1 MRFVSCLV
9 SLMLLLII
17 IPINSDAAVAE
28 ELSIGVVFGGQ
39 WAEANNSSVQTS
51 QLADLPAIVEDY
63 TATWCTNCVD
73 VEHTLDDVELQIPIQ
88 QYNFHRSIGETQD
101 PFGTDVL
108 DLRWESRYG
117 QRIPPTV
124 IFNGSQKQVGSVS
137 NGETLQDDFTELAQI
152 DLGLGQGSSS
162 FSWTGTGQNSGNVS
176 WNISIDSSQFGDS
189 IVSVNLWVVE
199 ASAYFED
206 GTNGLENY
214 PFIVREIQSLGNS
227 TSGTEQISL
236 PEAFDGDDLTVHLI
250 YQVINPIV
258 DEDIAIQEPSTS
270 NEKGLPA
277 ASLIATLAV
286 VVAAVQLRESRPIKE
301 S

>member
-9 SLMLLLII
+9 SLMLVLII
-17 IPINSDAAVAE
+17 IPINSDAAAAE
-28 ELSIGVVFGGQ
+28 ELSIGAVFGGQ

-51 QLADLPAIVEDY
+51 QLTDLPAIVEDY

-73 VEHTLDDVELQIPIQ
+73 VEHALDDVAQQIPIQ

-108 DLRWESRYG
+108 DLRWESRYD

-137 NGETLQDDFTELAQI
+137 NGETLQDDFTTLAQL
-152 DLGLGQGSSS
+152 DLGLGQGNSS
-162 FSWTGTGQNSGNVS
+162 FSWTGTGQNSGSVS
-176 WNISIDSSQFGDS
+176 WNLSIDSSQFGDS
-189 IVSVNLWVVE
+189 VVSVNLWVVE

-206 GTNGLENY
+206 GTNGLEDY

-236 PEAFDGDDLTVHLI
+236 PDAFDGDDLSVHLI

-277 ASLIATLAV
+277 ASLIATLAI

>member
-9 SLMLLLII
+9 SLMLLSII
-17 IPINSDAAVAE
+17 IPINADAAAAE
-28 ELSIGVVFGGQ
+28 ELSVGVIFGGQ
-39 WAEANNSSVQTS
+39 WAEANNSSVQSS

-73 VEHTLDDVELQIPIQ
+73 VEHALDDVEQQIPIQ

-117 QRIPPTV
+117 QRTPPTV

-137 NGETLQDDFTELAQI
+137 NGDTLQDDFTALAQL

-176 WNISIDSSQFGDS
+176 WNLSIDSSQFGDS
-189 IVSVNLWVVE
+189 VISVNLWVVE

-227 TSGTEQISL
+227 TSGTEQIFL
-236 PEAFDGDDLTVHLI
+236 PDAFDGDDLSVHLI

-258 DEDIAIQEPSTS
+258 VEDIVVQEPV

-277 ASLIATLAV
+277 VSLIATLAIV
-286 VVAAVQLRESRPIKE
+286 IAAVQLRESRPIKE
-301 S
+301 

>member
-9 SLMLLLII
+9 SLMLLSII
-17 IPINSDAAVAE
+17 IPINADAAAAE
-28 ELSIGVVFGGQ
+28 ELSIGVIFGGQ
-39 WAEANNSSVQTS
+39 WAEANNSSVQSS

-73 VEHTLDDVELQIPIQ
+73 VEHALDDVEQQIPIQ

-117 QRIPPTV
+117 QRTPPTV

-137 NGETLQDDFTELAQI
+137 NGDTLQDDFTALAQL

-176 WNISIDSSQFGDS
+176 WNLSIDSSQFGDS
-189 IVSVNLWVVE
+189 VISVNLWVVE

-227 TSGTEQISL
+227 TSGTEQIFL
-236 PEAFDGDDLTVHLI
+236 PDAFDGDDLSVHLI

-258 DEDIAIQEPSTS
+258 VEDIVVQEPV

-277 ASLIATLAV
+277 VSLIATLAIV
-286 VVAAVQLRESRPIKE
+286 IAAVQLRESRPIKE
-301 S
+301 

>member
-9 SLMLLLII
+9 SLMLLSII
-17 IPINSDAAVAE
+17 IPINADAAAAE
-28 ELSIGVVFGGQ
+28 ELSIGAVFGGQ

-73 VEHTLDDVELQIPIQ
+73 VEHALDDVEQQIPIQ

-124 IFNGSQKQVGSVS
+124 IFNGSQKQVGGVS
-137 NGETLQDDFTELAQI
+137 NGETLQEDFTELAQI

-236 PEAFDGDDLTVHLI
+236 PDAFDGDDLSVHLI

-258 DEDIAIQEPSTS
+258 EEDIAIQEPSTS

-277 ASLIATLAV
+277 ASLIATLAI

>member
-9 SLMLLLII
+9 SLMLLSII
-17 IPINSDAAVAE
+17 IPINADAAAAE
-28 ELSIGVVFGGQ
+28 ELSVGVIFGGQ
-39 WAEANNSSVQTS
+39 WAEANNSSVQSS

-73 VEHTLDDVELQIPIQ
+73 VEHALDDVEQQIPIQ

-108 DLRWESRYG
+108 DLRWESRYD

-124 IFNGSQKQVGSVS
+124 IFNGSQKQIGSVS
-137 NGETLQDDFTELAQI
+137 NGDTLQDDFTALAQL

-176 WNISIDSSQFGDS
+176 WNLSIDSSQFGDS
-189 IVSVNLWVVE
+189 VISVNLWVVE

-227 TSGTEQISL
+227 TSGTEQIPL
-236 PEAFDGDDLTVHLI
+236 PDAFDGDDLSVHLI

-258 DEDIAIQEPSTS
+258 VEDIVVQEPV

-277 ASLIATLAV
+277 VSLIATLAIV
-286 VVAAVQLRESRPIKE
+286 IAAVQLRESRPIKE
-301 S
+301 

>member
-9 SLMLLLII
+9 SLMLLSII
-17 IPINSDAAVAE
+17 IPINADAAAAE
-28 ELSIGVVFGGQ
+28 ELSIGVIFGGQ

-51 QLADLPAIVEDY
+51 QLVDLPAIVEDY

-73 VEHTLDDVELQIPIQ
+73 VEHALDDVEQQIPIQ

-108 DLRWESRYG
+108 DLRWESRYE
-117 QRIPPTV
+117 QRAPPTV
-124 IFNGSQKQVGSVS
+124 IFNGSQKQVGSTS
-137 NGETLQDDFTELAQI
+137 NGDTLQDDFTELAQI

-162 FSWTGTGQNSGNVS
+162 FSWIGTGQNRGNVS
-176 WNISIDSSQFGDS
+176 WNLSIDSSQFGDS
-189 IVSVNLWVVE
+189 VISVNLWVVE

-227 TSGTEQISL
+227 TNGTAQISL

-258 DEDIAIQEPSTS
+258 IEDIVVQEPV
-270 NEKGLPA
+270 NEKWLPA
-277 ASLIATLAV
+277 VSLIATLAIV
-286 VVAAVQLRESRPIKE
+286 IAAVRSRESQPIKE
-301 S
+301 

>member
-73 VEHTLDDVELQIPIQ
+73 VEHALDDVESQIPIQ

-236 PEAFDGDDLTVHLI
+236 PEAFDGDDLTVHLM

-277 ASLIATLAV
+277 ASLIATLAI